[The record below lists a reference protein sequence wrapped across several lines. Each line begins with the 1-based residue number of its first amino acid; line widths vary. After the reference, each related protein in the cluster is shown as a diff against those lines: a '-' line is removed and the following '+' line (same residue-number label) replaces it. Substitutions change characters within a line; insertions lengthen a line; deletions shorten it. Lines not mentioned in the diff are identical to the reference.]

1 MRAKDFF
8 LAVRDAEHKIKV
20 LRAKGRK
27 YRELASSITG
37 MSETNIRSTGNR
49 SRTESAAVRLVDVE
63 DEIADAGEQ
72 YVDLIEQAEKVLGQI
87 KTQRYVD
94 VLTYRYI
101 LGLSW
106 RSVADEMG
114 YKGPKS
120 VYEVHGWALAAAQ
133 RILDK
138 MPEMQTMV

>member
-20 LRAKGRK
+20 LRAKERK

-37 MSETNIRSTGNR
+37 MSETNIRTTGNR

-72 YVDLIEQAEKVLGQI
+72 YVALIVKAEKVLGQI
-87 KTQRYVD
+87 KIQRYVD

-133 RILDK
+133 RIMDK

>member
-20 LRAKGRK
+20 LRAKERK

>member
-1 MRAKDFF
+1 MTMRAKDFF

-20 LRAKGRK
+20 LRAKERK
-27 YRELASSITG
+27 YREIASSITG
-37 MSETNIRSTGNR
+37 MSETNIRTTGNR

-72 YVDLIEQAEKVLGQI
+72 YVALIEKAEQVLGQI
-87 KTQRYVD
+87 KTQRYND

-106 RSVADEMG
+106 RSVADEMR
-114 YKGPKS
+114 YHDAKS
-120 VYEVHGWALAAAQ
+120 VYRVHGWALAEAQ

-138 MPEMQTMV
+138 MGDM

>member
-20 LRAKGRK
+20 LRAKERK

-72 YVDLIEQAEKVLGQI
+72 YVDLIEKAEKVLGQI

>member
-20 LRAKGRK
+20 LRAKERK

-72 YVDLIEQAEKVLGQI
+72 YVALIEKAEQVLGQI
-87 KTQRYVD
+87 KTQRYAD

-106 RSVADEMG
+106 RSVADEMR
-114 YKGPKS
+114 YRDEKS
-120 VYEVHGWALAAAQ
+120 VYRVHGWALAAAQ

-138 MPEMQTMV
+138 MDDM

>member
-20 LRAKGRK
+20 LRAKERK

-72 YVDLIEQAEKVLGQI
+72 YVALIERAEQVLGQI
-87 KTQRYVD
+87 KIQRYVD

-133 RILDK
+133 RIMDK